1 MHSFC
6 LNDFFPFPTVQLQN
20 KGNLNHLLLQLH
32 IFFLDLDKKIP
43 VLINLGISH
52 FSTSSSSLNQ
62 FKVVRPSIHNLGLKN
77 TTPTHAKNTMSFSA
91 FNSMNIQVSMI
102 DSWKGK
108 SFLFVDFL
116 KVTSIYGSESRRS
129 SSTSDKITFNCCGTK
144 NSNQKQVRNDFF

>member
-1 MHSFC
+1 MFQWFFFFSFSYC
-6 LNDFFPFPTVQLQN
+6 AITEQRQFESPSVATT
-20 KGNLNHLLLQLH
+20 HL
-32 IFFLDLDKKIP
+32 FLDLDKKIP

-52 FSTSSSSLNQ
+52 FSTTSLSQ
-62 FKVVRPSIHNLGLKN
+62 SQSVQSWPSFYSQPWAQKI
-77 TTPTHAKNTMSFSA
+77 TQTHATNTMSFSA

-102 DSWKGK
+102 DSWKGN

-144 NSNQKQVRNDFF
+144 NSNQKQVRNDFS